1 MGIWTDCK
9 TEDELHSSF
18 VHHRQRLALALKDQR
33 SNPCPV
39 CGSTHVK
46 KKKDLRPLKKL
57 TQSEHEQRMLEAAI
71 SVELELANG
80 FLAAHEGHE
89 DARNYIKHV
98 AQIAYGRKYW
108 TGLSPDEQADFV
120 EALCAKIRPK
130 LLKTT
135 GKPTDSTKRK
145 AQQQRELT
153 RAEYLD
159 SSLLDPHNA
168 SFLVRAGYTKL
179 GPEWKW
185 LEEA

>member
-18 VHHRQRLALALKDQR
+18 VHHRQRLALALKNQQ

-46 KKKDLRPLKKL
+46 KKNKDLRPLKKL
-57 TQSEHEQRMLEAAI
+57 TESEHEQRMLEAAI

-80 FLAAHEGHE
+80 FLAAREGHE

-120 EALCAKIRPK
+120 EALCAKITPK
-130 LLKTT
+130 PLKTT

-159 SSLLDPHNA
+159 SSLLGA
-168 SFLVRAGYTKL
+168 QEAAFLVRNGYTKL

-185 LEEA
+185 VEA